1 MFPLNPL
8 SQGGLDMMALLGG
21 LVALILGLIGL
32 FGWWEEF
39 VWLLKGVI
47 PPILILGGGLA
58 AYLGSEEM
66 KDKRRAEMEASR
78 EPFVPSDT
86 ETEKYKAEVDE
97 LKAKLAAME
106 KSGEEKKDG
115 E

>member
-1 MFPLNPL
+1 M
-8 SQGGLDMMALLGG
+8 
-21 LVALILGLIGL
+21 VALIGGVAALVLGLIGL

-47 PPILILGGGLA
+47 PPVLLLGGALA

-66 KDKRRAEMEASR
+66 KDKRRAELEAAR
-78 EPFVPSDT
+78 EPFAPSAD
-86 ETEKYKAEVDE
+86 ETEKYKQEVAD

-106 KSGEEKKDG
+106 TEQAPPEDQA
-115 E
+115 